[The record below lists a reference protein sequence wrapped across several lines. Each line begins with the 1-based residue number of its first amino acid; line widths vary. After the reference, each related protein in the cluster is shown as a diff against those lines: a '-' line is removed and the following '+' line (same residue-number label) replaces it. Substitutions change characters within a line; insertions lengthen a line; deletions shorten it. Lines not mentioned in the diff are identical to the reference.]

1 MKEEKIT
8 LEVDIGKIKIRR
20 DKTEERSLRYEMVE
34 KGGQQE
40 AEEKK
45 RNTTGVFASH
55 SPNMN

>member
-1 MKEEKIT
+1 MEGRKKT

-20 DKTEERSLRYEMVE
+20 DKKEDRSLRFEKVV

-45 RNTTGVFASH
+45 NNNTGVFASH
-55 SPNMN
+55 SPGMS